1 MGEAVFLSCCL
12 FGVKCLVLEPVG
24 IWVKLSLGVKVDT
37 SGRALFNITWALE
50 FFGGLASWTSRS
62 DPGGPSLMPG
72 QWTKSPQAVL
82 RGQTRKETPRKT
94 AKSKTN
100 TQQQP
105 GDNTHTCTQR
115 IKKTDTQ
122 HPRIMIKRMKLRGTR
137 KQTEKRKRTNKRI
150 QMWEQLIR
158 LK

>member
-72 QWTKSPQAVL
+72 QWTKSSQAVL
-82 RGQTRKETPRKT
+82 HGQKKKEKKPQEK
-94 AKSKTN
+94 
-100 TQQQP
+100 QQNQKQ
-105 GDNTHTCTQR
+105 THSSNLETIHTHAL
-115 IKKTDTQ
+115 KE
-122 HPRIMIKRMKLRGTR
+122 LR
-137 KQTEKRKRTNKRI
+137 KQTHNI
-150 QMWEQLIR
+150 QELW
-158 LK
+158 